1 MDNLI
6 NVFMNYKINRL
17 IKYGTYIYDDDSDFV
32 SKCFKAYFRTYV
44 DNYYYGVFNT
54 IEENVYNQRNL
65 KLEFKGI
72 KEEMLADYAGYE
84 LQVGNLEYVENR
96 KIISELL
103 YIAIEI
109 TKIDQLNYK
118 YKDDIDSV
126 VEKFISGVA
135 LLNDLV
141 GKRLNKLISLVK
153 ETYSNTNKLLNMKD
167 NYFSIEK
174 LSFIKENNI
183 KYFKLRE
190 DIAVLDNYKKTMVS
204 KLYKDEKL
212 DYKKF
217 ECLVQKISLDLLK
230 KIINH
235 DRPEIIFIELCDS
248 FVSRGRIQS
257 KVFKLIDNPI
267 FRHNVVLCVNYSTYL
282 NQKKAF
288 FEDFHFGCIQDF
300 SHINDV
306 YTKID
311 NIYKEGIF
319 NYLIV
324 RDCKDKDIDYF
335 IKYENEGMRVLV
347 FEEE

>member
-103 YIAIEI
+103 DIAIEI

-118 YKDDIDSV
+118 DKDDIDSV

-183 KYFKLRE
+183 KYTETIKNIFKTF
-190 DIAVLDNYKKTMVS
+190 IPGGIMVLFLGLINYFLPFNELTVLGAILTS
-204 KLYKDEKL
+204 LIDALIGGIIYLIISYKMGLIEHIFGIEML
-212 DYKKF
+212 N
-217 ECLVQKISLDLLK
+217 
-230 KIINH
+230 KII
-235 DRPEIIFIELCDS
+235 
-248 FVSRGRIQS
+248 
-257 KVFKLIDNPI
+257 KKLT
-267 FRHNVVLCVNYSTYL
+267 LGKLS
-282 NQKKAF
+282 
-288 FEDFHFGCIQDF
+288 
-300 SHINDV
+300 
-306 YTKID
+306 
-311 NIYKEGIF
+311 
-319 NYLIV
+319 
-324 RDCKDKDIDYF
+324 
-335 IKYENEGMRVLV
+335 IKN
-347 FEEE
+347 